1 MYFMYPKHAQNHDD
15 TSNLIEKRAL
25 FKRLPGMS
33 SLSLINPWHAARTL
47 LNPEI
52 LKELQS
58 GEPNPRFQRSIVDEM
73 IPLKVEF
80 IKEKFR
86 PMGPMF
92 KRNAGDIPEMN
103 PKYFWYNKREEN
115 PASDIMRFLKVFV
128 TRSL

>member
-15 TSNLIEKRAL
+15 TSKLIEKRTL

-33 SLSLINPWHAARTL
+33 GLSLINPWHAARTL

-52 LKELQS
+52 PEELQS
-58 GEPNPRFQRSIVDEM
+58 GEPNSRFQRSIHEEM
-73 IPLKVEF
+73 IPLRAEL

-92 KRNAGDIPEMN
+92 KRNAGDIQEIS

-115 PASDIMRFLKVFV
+115 PASEIMRFGK
-128 TRSL
+128 RAI